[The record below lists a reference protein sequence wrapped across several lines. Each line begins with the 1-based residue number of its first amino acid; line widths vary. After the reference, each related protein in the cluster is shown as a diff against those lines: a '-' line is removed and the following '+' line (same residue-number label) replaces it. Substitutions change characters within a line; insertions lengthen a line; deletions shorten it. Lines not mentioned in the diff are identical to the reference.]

1 MSNHLHLYS
10 DINNM
15 DCFKAALIG
24 N

>member
-10 DINNM
+10 DINNI